1 VKLRTGARS
10 YPLPLVGRGWGGG
23 LRSRSVQLPPLI
35 PPHKGEGKSSRTAAL
50 LSLFLF
56 ALTLLAPL
64 APAHAQA
71 TEGASQTEQQ
81 PKIDRRK
88 LLVQPRNAD
97 GSVKAINFFD
107 DPVLWVQ
114 EKQRSYYGSMQQSIK
129 AMNSDAPLA
138 AALALM
144 GLSFGYGVFHAAGP
158 GHGKAV
164 ISAWLLA
171 TENELKRG
179 IAIAFMSALVQAL
192 TAIAI
197 VSGLLLLAYLV
208 LVANPG
214 TTSRYLAGV
223 LESVSYALIAGMGL
237 YLIWTAFRPH
247 THGEAN
253 ADNHH
258 REHREHHDHPHHD
271 HDHHPHD
278 HGHHHHH
285 EHHHHDHAHDEAC
298 DCGHAHVPTAAQVK
312 GAWSWRQACSM
323 AFAIGI
329 RPCTGALIVLF
340 VAYQIGLYWAGVAS
354 TLVMALGTAIT
365 VSVIAAIAVY
375 SKHFALR
382 WAKKDDAWMTRLGFW
397 LKLCGGL
404 VIAAFGGLLF
414 WASLGTVNTMM

>member
-1 VKLRTGARS
+1 
-10 YPLPLVGRGWGGG
+10 
-23 LRSRSVQLPPLI
+23 LI
-35 PPHKGEGKSSRTAAL
+35 PPHKGQGNGDRARAL
-50 LSLFLF
+50 LSLLLF
-56 ALTLLAPL
+56 ALLLLAPL
-64 APAHAQA
+64 APAHAQTT
-71 TEGASQTEQQ
+71 TEGANQTEQQ
-81 PKIDRRK
+81 PTIDRRK
-88 LLVQPRNAD
+88 LLVQPKNPD
-97 GSVKAINFFD
+97 GSAQAISFFS
-107 DPVLWVQ
+107 DPVLWLQ

-129 AMNSDAPLA
+129 AMNSTSPLA
-138 AALALM
+138 ATLALM

-171 TENELKRG
+171 TENELRRG

-197 VSGLLLLAYLV
+197 VTGLLLLAYLV

-214 TTSRYLAGV
+214 TTSRYLAGI
-223 LESVSYALIAGMGL
+223 LESTSYALIAGMGL

-247 THGEAN
+247 AHGEAHTHDHHH
-253 ADNHH
+253 AHDHHHGHDHHHH
-258 REHREHHDHPHHD
+258 RD
-271 HDHHPHD
+271 HDHA
-278 HGHHHHH
+278 
-285 EHHHHDHAHDEAC
+285 HHHHDHAHDEAC
-298 DCGHAHVPTAAQVK
+298 GCGHAHVPTAAQVK

-329 RPCTGALIVLF
+329 RPCSGALIVLF
-340 VAYQIGLYWAGVAS
+340 FAYPLGLYWAGVAS

-375 SKHFALR
+375 SKQFALR
-382 WAKKDDAWMTRLGFW
+382 WAKKDDAWMTKLGFW
-397 LKLCGGL
+397 LRVCGGL

>member
-1 VKLRTGARS
+1 MLS
-10 YPLPLVGRGWGGG
+10 PLV
-23 LRSRSVQLPPLI
+23 
-35 PPHKGEGKSSRTAAL
+35 AL
-50 LSLFLF
+50 
-56 ALTLLAPL
+56 
-64 APAHAQA
+64 HAQ
-71 TEGASQTEQQ
+71 TSDGASQAEQQ
-81 PKIDRRK
+81 PAIDRRK

-97 GSVKAINFFD
+97 GSVKAVGFFE
-107 DPVLWVQ
+107 DPVLWLR

-129 AMNSDAPLA
+129 AMNSASPLA

-171 TENELKRG
+171 TENELRRG

-208 LVANPG
+208 LVGNPG
-214 TTSRYLAGV
+214 ATSRYVAGA
-223 LESVSYALIAGMGL
+223 LESASYALIACMGL
-237 YLIWTAFRPH
+237 YLVWTAFRPH
-247 THGEAN
+247 AHG
-253 ADNHH
+253 HGH
-258 REHREHHDHPHHD
+258 GHD
-271 HDHHPHD
+271 HDHQHD

-285 EHHHHDHAHDEAC
+285 HHHHAHDENC

-312 GAWSWRQACSM
+312 QDWSWRHACSM

-329 RPCTGALIVLF
+329 RPCSGALIVLF
-340 VAYQIGLYWAGVAS
+340 FAYPIGLYWAGVAS

-375 SKHFALR
+375 SKQFAMR
-382 WAKKDDAWMTRLGFW
+382 WARKDDTWMARIAFWLRLG
-397 LKLCGGL
+397 GGI
-404 VIAAFGGLLF
+404 VIAGLGGLLF

>member
-1 VKLRTGARS
+1 MGDRGTPKGIFIAGLVRAIQGARNS
-10 YPLPLVGRGWGGG
+10 AYGVSTRCVSGTSPGMTIVT
-23 LRSRSVQLPPLI
+23 S
-35 PPHKGEGKSSRTAAL
+35 L
-50 LSLFLF
+50 LWLFLVLGLF
-56 ALTLLAPL
+56 VSL

-97 GSVKAINFFD
+97 GSLQEISFFD
-107 DPVLWVQ
+107 DPVLWLQ
-114 EKQRSYYGSMQQSIK
+114 QKQRAYYGSMQQSIK
-129 AMNSDAPLA
+129 AMNSTSPLA
-138 AALALM
+138 ATLALM

-179 IAIAFMSALVQAL
+179 IAVAFMSAMVQAL

-197 VSGLLLLAYLV
+197 VTGLLLLAYLV

-214 TTSRYLAGV
+214 STSRYLAGI
-223 LESVSYALIAGMGL
+223 LESTSYALIAGMGL

-247 THGEAN
+247 SHGEAP
-253 ADNHH
+253 ADDHH
-258 REHREHHDHPHHD
+258 HA
-271 HDHHPHD
+271 HDHHHGHD
-278 HGHHHHH
+278 HHHHH
-285 EHHHHDHAHDEAC
+285 DAGHHHHDHAHDEAC
-298 DCGHAHVPTAAQVK
+298 GCGHAHVPTAAQVK

-329 RPCTGALIVLF
+329 RPCSGALIVLF
-340 VAYQIGLYWAGVAS
+340 FAYPIGLYWAGVAS

-365 VSVIAAIAVY
+365 VSAIAAIAVY

-382 WAKKDDAWMTRLGFW
+382 WAKKDDAWMARVGFW
-397 LKLCGGL
+397 LRVCGGL

>member
-1 VKLRTGARS
+1 MSTARGDGVTRRAGTHFS
-10 YPLPLVGRGWGGG
+10 PLPLVGRGC
-23 LRSRSVQLPPLI
+23 SRVL
-35 PPHKGEGKSSRTAAL
+35 AL
-50 LSLFLF
+50 LSLLLF
-56 ALTLLAPL
+56 ALVLLTPL

-71 TEGASQTEQQ
+71 TDGVSQTEQQ

-97 GSVKAINFFD
+97 GSVKDISFLD
-107 DPVLWVQ
+107 DPVLWIQ
-114 EKQRSYYGSMQQSIK
+114 QKQRAYYGSMQQSIR
-129 AMNSDAPLA
+129 AMNSSSPLA
-138 AALALM
+138 ATLALM

-197 VSGLLLLAYLV
+197 VSVLLLLAYLV
-208 LVANPG
+208 FVANPG
-214 TTSRYLAGV
+214 STSRYLAGI
-223 LESVSYALIAGMGL
+223 LESVSYALIGGMGL

-247 THGEAN
+247 PHGEGDA
-253 ADNHH
+253 
-258 REHREHHDHPHHD
+258 HD
-271 HDHHPHD
+271 
-278 HGHHHHH
+278 HHHHH
-285 EHHHHDHAHDEAC
+285 HGHDHHHHDHGDEC
-298 DCGHAHVPTAAQVK
+298 GCGHAHVPTAAQVK
-312 GAWSWRQACSM
+312 GEWSWRQACSM

-329 RPCTGALIVLF
+329 RPCSGALIVLF
-340 VAYQIGLYWAGVAS
+340 FAYPIGLYWAGVAS

-397 LKLCGGL
+397 LRVCGGTA
-404 VIAAFGGLLF
+404 IAGLGGLLF

>member
-1 VKLRTGARS
+1 MTILA
-10 YPLPLVGRGWGGG
+10 
-23 LRSRSVQLPPLI
+23 LI
-35 PPHKGEGKSSRTAAL
+35 LL
-50 LSLFLF
+50 LSLFVGPF
-56 ALTLLAPL
+56 VTLPVQ
-64 APAHAQA
+64 AQA

-107 DPVLWVQ
+107 DPVLWMQ

-129 AMNSDAPLA
+129 AMNSTSPLA
-138 AALALM
+138 AAFALM

-171 TENELKRG
+171 TENQLRRG

-214 TTSRYLAGV
+214 STSRYLAGV

-247 THGEAN
+247 AHG
-253 ADNHH
+253 DDHNH
-258 REHREHHDHPHHD
+258 E
-271 HDHHPHD
+271 HDHHHHHAHD
-278 HGHHHHH
+278 HNHHGHDHHHH
-285 EHHHHDHAHDEAC
+285 EHEHHHHGHAHYESC
-298 DCGHAHVPTAAQVK
+298 DCGHAHVPVPGQLK
-312 GAWSWRQACSM
+312 GPWSWRQACSM

-329 RPCTGALIVLF
+329 RPCSGALIVLF
-340 VAYQIGLYWAGVAS
+340 LAYQIGLYWAGVAS

-397 LKLCGGL
+397 LRVCGGI
-404 VIAAFGGLLF
+404 VIAGFGGLLF

>member
-1 VKLRTGARS
+1 MRRGAGTLFN
-10 YPLPLVGRGWGGG
+10 PLPLVGRGWGGG
-23 LRSRSVQLPPLI
+23 LQSRPVRPPPLI
-35 PPHKGEGKSSRTAAL
+35 PPHKGQGNGDRARAL
-50 LSLFLF
+50 LSLLLF
-56 ALTLLAPL
+56 ALLLLAPL
-64 APAHAQA
+64 APAHAQTT
-71 TEGASQTEQQ
+71 TEGANQTEQQ
-81 PKIDRRK
+81 PTIDRRK
-88 LLVQPRNAD
+88 LLVQPKNPD
-97 GSVKAINFFD
+97 GSAQAISFFS
-107 DPVLWVQ
+107 DPVLWLQ

-129 AMNSDAPLA
+129 AMNSTSPLA
-138 AALALM
+138 ATLALM

-171 TENELKRG
+171 TENELRRG

-197 VSGLLLLAYLV
+197 VTGLLLLAYLV

-214 TTSRYLAGV
+214 TTSRYLAGI
-223 LESVSYALIAGMGL
+223 LESTSYALIAGMGL

-247 THGEAN
+247 AHGEAHTHDHHH
-253 ADNHH
+253 AHDHHHGHDHHHH
-258 REHREHHDHPHHD
+258 RD
-271 HDHHPHD
+271 HDHA
-278 HGHHHHH
+278 
-285 EHHHHDHAHDEAC
+285 HHHHDHAHDEAC
-298 DCGHAHVPTAAQVK
+298 GCGHAHVPTAAQVK

-329 RPCTGALIVLF
+329 RPCSGALIVLF
-340 VAYQIGLYWAGVAS
+340 FAYPLGLYWAGVAS

-375 SKHFALR
+375 SKQFALR
-382 WAKKDDAWMTRLGFW
+382 WAKKDDAWMTKLGFW
-397 LKLCGGL
+397 LRVCGGL